1 MRCETVFKWTNLMK
15 GRGKKELEQFKSLS
29 LRIKEVTSKSD
40 TITEKKG
47 KQNIS
52 WQIMY
57 INQEH
62 LPPKFTPVID
72 FTDEPG
78 IQCEAPVVE
87 NTVAFKKRHKLL

>member
-1 MRCETVFKWTNLMK
+1 
-15 GRGKKELEQFKSLS
+15 
-29 LRIKEVTSKSD
+29 
-40 TITEKKG
+40 
-47 KQNIS
+47 
-52 WQIMY
+52 MY